1 MPLIT
6 AKFYEGRLNA
16 QTEPKLVEALT
27 DALVSVFGPEIRE
40 QTWVVLEEFRGG
52 DGVLAVVHPEHSSA
66 PRPCA
71 GQLRVIPRPNG
82 SDLTEQFFG
91 RLDVRPNEAEKLGG
105 FASVANPVI
114 VGQRQGY
121 HRSRDD

>member
-40 QTWVVLEEFRGG
+40 QTWVVLEETSAAAMGCWRSYILSTRVRRGPALDDSGSFR
-52 DGVLAVVHPEHSSA
+52 
-66 PRPCA
+66 
-71 GQLRVIPRPNG
+71 
-82 SDLTEQFFG
+82 
-91 RLDVRPNEAEKLGG
+91 VRM
-105 FASVANPVI
+105 VQI
-114 VGQRQGY
+114 
-121 HRSRDD
+121 